1 MSQPAESHPED
12 KNVIYLPWVQQP
24 REDGGDQSQS
34 RGLGGQRL
42 SAKNAPQAAE
52 PAAQIEAPARAGS
65 HPEEQDAARPEER
78 PGFDLALK
86 LLGRKD
92 YSERALRAALA
103 AREVTDIEETISK
116 LQDYGYLDE
125 HRSAAAALQK
135 LSGQRLPRRMM
146 VQKLVSQG
154 YSADT
159 AEGVMS
165 ETEPEA
171 ETELAA
177 QLLEKK
183 RSSAASLDRD
193 TAYRRLSGFLLRRG
207 FSSAT
212 VSSALR
218 EFLGER

>member
-1 MSQPAESHPED
+1 MSHQEGSSQRER
-12 KNVIYLPWVQQP
+12 NVTYLPWVQQP
-24 REDGGDQSQS
+24 REEGGGRPESA
-34 RGLGGQRL
+34 GLEDQRL
-42 SAKNAPQAAE
+42 SAQSGPQQAPG
-52 PAAQIEAPARAGS
+52 AQIGARLGAEV
-65 HPEEQDAARPEER
+65 HPQEPDETQPEER
-78 PGFDLALK
+78 SGFDLALR
-86 LLGRKD
+86 LLARKD
-92 YSERALRAALA
+92 YSERALREALLS
-103 AREVTDIEETISK
+103 REVSDVEETISK
-116 LQDYGYLDE
+116 LQDYGYLDDD
-125 HRSAAAALQK
+125 RSATAAVQK

-159 AEGVMS
+159 AARVMA
-165 ETEPEA
+165 EAEPED
-171 ETELAA
+171 ETVLAA

-183 RSSAASLDRD
+183 RSSTASLDRD